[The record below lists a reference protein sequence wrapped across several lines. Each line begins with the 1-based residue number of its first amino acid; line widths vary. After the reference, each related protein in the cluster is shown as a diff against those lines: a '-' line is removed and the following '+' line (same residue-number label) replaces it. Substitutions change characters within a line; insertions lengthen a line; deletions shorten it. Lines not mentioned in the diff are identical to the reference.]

1 MFGSK
6 LMAIPSTSL
15 ALSYINWGML
25 VFVHHLLAAEA
36 AIGSGHLQSYSSTLV
51 TMETVGDLHFTKKL

>member
-36 AIGSGHLQSYSSTLV
+36 AIGSGHL
-51 TMETVGDLHFTKKL
+51 